1 MLETTF
7 AALPFRVEE
16 RLDIKIFPIMSLLS
30 CPLGSFRLLKML
42 MRDIIHI
49 GLWNFP
55 PCRPTFVALYSFA
68 GTFKHVYKCFMYV
81 CMYLFNKLFICT
93 CIEHMCVNIQTRTMR
108 LFLSLIIFA
117 ANITF
122 ILYLSNNL
130 GEPFFTPQ
138 SVFMILISKS
148 VFSFFKRVDLHFFS
162 CHFSI
167 RFLI

>member
-1 MLETTF
+1 
-7 AALPFRVEE
+7 
-16 RLDIKIFPIMSLLS
+16 
-30 CPLGSFRLLKML
+30 
-42 MRDIIHI
+42 
-49 GLWNFP
+49 
-55 PCRPTFVALYSFA
+55 
-68 GTFKHVYKCFMYV
+68 
-81 CMYLFNKLFICT
+81 
-93 CIEHMCVNIQTRTMR
+93 MCVNIQTRTMR